1 VFDEMSENETTSRR
15 YVFSD
20 LDRVLRARM
29 DISPFRR
36 LRYADGAGPHGYH
49 AIITALVLA
58 AFDSYDKP
66 LDRTQRILDEFEVG
80 VFTEDV
86 AAPTLR
92 DAFHIKRRVTLTRRI
107 MWQTSNALTKLTPVT
122 ERSDP
127 QYQEMRDT
135 ADAYLFWVD
144 QMVDEVNQLLQIQL
158 SMSTNKTN
166 EVMRILTVFSAFFL
180 PLTFIVGIYGM
191 NFRWMPELTS
201 PMGYP
206 LALLGMAGVSLGIF
220 VWFRR
225 KGWL

>member
-1 VFDEMSENETTSRR
+1 VLTVHRI
-15 YVFSD
+15 D
-20 LDRVLRARM
+20 LAE
-29 DISPFRR
+29 IAEIR
-36 LRYADGAGPHGYH
+36 LRFADGAGPHGYH

-58 AFDSYDKP
+58 TFDSYDKP
-66 LDRTQRILDEFEVG
+66 LDRTQRILDEFEAG
-80 VFTEDV
+80 VFTEDI
-86 AAPTLR
+86 AAPSLR